1 MADSNSN
8 PESQAAE
15 TQLDA
20 SEPGVLQCLLGSGTA
35 GAIATALY
43 FLTHSIAQTFAD
55 KPLHSTK
62 VIVLRLGTAVRTL
75 VVGVS
80 TLGTFVFGLAALGL
94 FALAIQI
101 LLKGPQNAQT
111 PSE

>member
-1 MADSNSN
+1 MADSNSTPDV
-8 PESQAAE
+8 PENAKQS
-15 TQLDA
+15 D
-20 SEPGVLQCLLGSGTA
+20 SREPGVLQCLMGSVTA

-43 FLTHSIAQTFAD
+43 FLTHSIAQTFAN
-55 KPLHSTK
+55 KPIHSTK
-62 VIVLRLGTAVRTL
+62 VIVLKLAIAVRTL

-101 LLKGPQNAQT
+101 LLKGTQKSAN
-111 PSE
+111 S